1 MSVKA
6 YAAKAAT
13 RTLERYDYEAGPL
26 GAHDVE
32 IQVTHCGVCRSDIA
46 MIDNDLGWSQY
57 PLVPGHEV
65 IGIITA
71 VGASVGGIRQV
82 GQRVGVSWFVGSCG
96 ACEWCVRGKENLCG
110 SPRQTIVGRHGG
122 WASAIRCQAGFAIP
136 IPDTLSSA
144 DAAPLMCAGVTVFTP
159 MVEYGVK
166 PWMRTAVIGVGG
178 LGHLAIQ
185 FLTKFGCE
193 VTAISSSHD
202 KERDTREF
210 GATRFIATTDTAE
223 LTKAIGSFDFV
234 LSTVPVDI
242 PWGDYV
248 ATLRPQGRLVI
259 VGVPE
264 SDIRFPVVNLLY
276 ECSVSGGAGGSP
288 SDTARMLEFA
298 ARTGIVPRIEQFSM
312 EDVNHAVDH
321 VRSGKARFRAV
332 LVA

>member
-6 YAAKAAT
+6 YAAKAAKG
-13 RTLERYDYEAGPL
+13 TLERYDYETGPL

-32 IQVTHCGVCRSDIA
+32 IQITHCGVCRSDIT

-71 VGASVGGIRQV
+71 VGASVGSIRQV
-82 GQRVGVSWFVGSCG
+82 GQRVGVNWFVGSCG
-96 ACEWCVRGKENLCG
+96 VCEWCVRGKENLCEL
-110 SPRQTIVGRHGG
+110 PRQTIIGHHGG
-122 WASAIRCQAGFAIP
+122 WASSIRCQAGFAIP
-136 IPDTLSSA
+136 IPDPLSSA
-144 DAAPLMCAGVTVFTP
+144 NAAPLMCAGVTVFTP
-159 MVEYGVK
+159 MAEYGVK

-185 FLTKFGCE
+185 FLAKFGCE

-202 KERDTREF
+202 KEGDTREF
-210 GATRFIATTDTAE
+210 GATHFIATKDKAE

-234 LSTVPVDI
+234 LSTVPVDL
-242 PWGDYV
+242 PWGDYI

-259 VGVPE
+259 VGIPK
-264 SDIRFPVVNLLY
+264 SDIQFPVVNLLY
-276 ECSVSGGAGGSP
+276 ERSVSGGAGGSP
-288 SDTARMLEFA
+288 SDTARMLEFT
-298 ARTGIVPRIEQFSM
+298 ARMGIVPRIEQISM